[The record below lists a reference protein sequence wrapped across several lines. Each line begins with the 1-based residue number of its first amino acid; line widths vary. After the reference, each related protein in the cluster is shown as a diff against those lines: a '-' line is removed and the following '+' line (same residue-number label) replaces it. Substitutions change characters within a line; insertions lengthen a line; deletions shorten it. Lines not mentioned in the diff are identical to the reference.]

1 MSCQLWCNFYTSD
14 IHVTRRDAICE
25 LGSHFLAISVHK
37 MTNLPQD
44 TETDF
49 AIPVEV
55 GVEPDRVV
63 AGGDELDARWVD
75 GVVRRT
81 SEQEEEEA
89 AFVGRI
95 KRPSDQSMDLVGTF

>member
-1 MSCQLWCNFYTSD
+1 MN
-14 IHVTRRDAICE
+14 
-25 LGSHFLAISVHK
+25 K

-49 AIPVEV
+49 AVPVEV

-63 AGGDELDARWVD
+63 ASGDELDTRWVD
-75 GVVRRT
+75 GVIRRA

-89 AFVGRI
+89 AFVGCI